1 MMTDGKDGV
10 VTQAPGTGNAGVAVV
25 SLMSSH
31 VTSTTGP
38 AVIAHSI
45 AGGGVSPRDGGA
57 GSADVTTGFYN
68 PLTFFGLGEA
78 SDAVVEV
85 IGSTVTAGDA
95 PAIVAKTAGDIDKG
109 NDGGTTAKGYVNIQS
124 INNQSSIIPSVVTN
138 SSATHPTIWIENVG
152 NTRDQIIV
160 GLGTTVQNTVAG
172 AYAIFNGY
180 DSPGLTL
187 GNNGT
192 IIGDIYTNSSSLA
205 ASLISNGPKGVLAPY
220 DAIELGGGLLRN
232 AGTIEPGGI
241 GRFHATEI
249 DGDLVQTSTGEIRFD
264 LDAVA
269 GKVDTLHVT
278 GTAALAGGLAF
289 APKTLL
295 PGSHKVLVADGGA
308 AFTDALAAGK
318 TQVFRF
324 TPALDGDRVSLST
337 EADFSAD
344 GAESADRRSVATHLQ
359 RVWDAGG
366 QGFAGGFASLSTVA
380 DGDAAGYADAL
391 DAMSGQ
397 AVAAIGYARFLGSQ
411 AFAQSTYS
419 CPRFE
424 EGGVMRTEA
433 SCGWLRVRGA
443 WLERDA
449 SGDDP
454 AFDLDAVTTSIG
466 GQTRIDDGLFLG
478 GALGWESSRLND
490 QDDSTRV
497 EGDSYLAAVSLKRET
512 GPWTLTG
519 ALDLGWGDYDST
531 RKIVFGTTS
540 ETAKG
545 APDAFTAGAHLRAAY
560 EIPRGVW
567 YMEPAL
573 DVDLV
578 YVKLDGY
585 TEKGAGEFDL
595 AVDSA
600 DTVVLAGTPWLKLGR
615 RVDLANGGVLDA
627 FVSGG
632 VSFSTGEDF
641 STIARLAHAPS
652 RGGDF
657 TTEIDN
663 PSVIGRVSAGIDL
676 YATDRVELRLQYDGS
691 FADGQT
697 SNGGQF
703 RFSYFF

>member
-1 MMTDGKDGV
+1 M
-10 VTQAPGTGNAGVAVV
+10 
-25 SLMSSH
+25 
-31 VTSTTGP
+31 
-38 AVIAHSI
+38 
-45 AGGGVSPRDGGA
+45 
-57 GSADVTTGFYN
+57 
-68 PLTFFGLGEA
+68 
-78 SDAVVEV
+78 VEV

-124 INNQSSIIPSVVTN
+124 INNQSPIIPSVVTN
-138 SSATHPTIWIENVG
+138 SSATHPTIWIENIG
-152 NTRDQIIV
+152 NTRDQVIV
-160 GLGTTVQNTVAG
+160 GLGATVQNTVAG

-187 GNNGT
+187 GKNGT
-192 IIGDIYTNSSSLA
+192 IIGDIYTNSSSSLA

-295 PGSHKVLVADGGA
+295 PGSHEVLVADGGA

-324 TPALDGDRVSLST
+324 TPALDGNRVSLST
-337 EADFSAD
+337 DADFSAE
-344 GAESADRRSVATHLQ
+344 GADTADRRSVANHLQ

-366 QGFAGGFASLSTVA
+366 DGFATGFAALASVS
-380 DGDAAGYADAL
+380 DAAGYSDAI
-391 DAMSGQ
+391 DSVSGQ
-397 AVAAIGYARFLGSQ
+397 SVAAIGYARYLGSQ

-424 EGGVMRTEA
+424 DA
-433 SCGWLRVRGA
+433 SVVQTQTTCGWLRVRGN

-466 GQTRIDDGLFLG
+466 GQAKLGDGLFVG
-478 GALGWESSRLND
+478 GALGWESSRLSAGAEATSVD
-490 QDDSTRV
+490 
-497 EGDSYLAAVSLKRET
+497 GDSYLVAVSLKRET

-519 ALDLGWGDYDST
+519 AVDLGWGNYDIT
-531 RKIVFGTTS
+531 RDIALGTTKV
-540 ETAKG
+540 TAKG
-545 APDAFTAGAHLRAAY
+545 SPDAFTADAHLRAAY
-560 EIPRGVW
+560 QIPRDAW
-567 YMEPAL
+567 YLEPAL

-578 YVKLDGY
+578 YVDLDGY
-585 TEKGAGEFDL
+585 TESGAGEFDL
-595 AVDSA
+595 EVDGT
-600 DTVVLAGTPWLKLGR
+600 DTVVLTGTPWLKLGR
-615 RVDLANGGVLDA
+615 RIDLADGGVIDA

-632 VSFSTGEDF
+632 VSLSTGEDF
-641 STIARLAHAPS
+641 STTAHFADAPA
-652 RGGDF
+652 GAGDF

-663 PSVIGRVSAGIDL
+663 PTVIGRLSAGIDV
-676 YATDRVELRLQYDGS
+676 YATDRVQLRLQYDGS

-703 RFSYFF
+703 RLSYFF